1 MVPAILAPI
10 DELPLTPNG
19 KVDRKR
25 LPSLDTIMPSRG
37 GDSMPPRNQTEQ
49 KLTEL
54 WSRVLGGERP
64 GLRDNFFDLGGHSF
78 LLVQLHSQLK
88 REFDTNVAV
97 VELFRYPTIESL
109 ASFLDRRNSSISQP
123 VGAL

>member
-1 MVPAILAPI
+1 VWTESVGLDDGAPRSPI
-10 DELPLTPNG
+10 EEMLVQIW
-19 KVDRKR
+19 K
-25 LPSLDTIMPSRG
+25 
-37 GDSMPPRNQTEQ
+37 E
-49 KLTEL
+49 
-54 WSRVLGGERP
+54 VLQVEDVRIN
-64 GLRDNFFDLGGHSF
+64 DNFFDLGGHSF